1 MGASLA
7 PVIVAGVFGGVG
19 AVGGLTSGGAVIT
32 GIIIEKLK
40 IRELKSRWE
49 KFQEEYSHIA
59 DIQDFTAGDIIQV
72 ALIFHTAL
80 LHSNY

>member
-1 MGASLA
+1 MGASLV
-7 PVIVAGVFGGVG
+7 PVVAAGVFAGVG

-40 IRELKSRWE
+40 IQELKSRWE
-49 KFQEEYSHIA
+49 QFQEEYSHIA
-59 DIQDFTAGDIIQV
+59 DIQGCSAGDIVQV
-72 ALIFHTAL
+72 ALILHTAL